1 MIEEIRFAEFKSL
14 AMQDPIRLPRFLVW
28 VGDNSA
34 GKTNLCDAFEFT
46 RDVLER
52 GLREA
57 LFEERRGSF
66 REIVRGRKEE
76 REIFF
81 HFGFSGKG
89 WQLIYEFKVGLS
101 ARKGEPQILSETLTG
116 RLDKRRGPDTLYLER
131 NTVTSQAHNEVSGAK
146 EKWGVEPTYLQLA
159 RLTDEERFPAL
170 RRIRDE
176 LRSILVLRPDPRVLR
191 QAATVG
197 GELRLGSGGEGLPAI
212 LDAADPGQLDRLARW
227 LAEGDRATQS
237 IRLLPA
243 EPGKKVIGIM
253 ERGENEP
260 YRPQQISDGTLRLL
274 ALLATIMGVAP
285 SISTLIVEEPENGV
299 HFSRLSRLVE
309 LCRKRVSS
317 DPDTQIIL
325 TTHSIPLLHSL
336 KREEVMAIV
345 RSENGTSQILP
356 PPEEEKWQRFQDEA
370 GYTIGDLYSTGL
382 WPEQTSRRYN
392 P

>member
-14 AMQDPIRLPRFLVW
+14 AMQDPIRLPHFLVW

-191 QAATVG
+191 QSATVG

-274 ALLATIMGVAP
+274 ALLATIM
-285 SISTLIVEEPENGV
+285 
-299 HFSRLSRLVE
+299 VE

-317 DPDTQIIL
+317 DPDAQIIL

-356 PPEEEKWQRFQDEA
+356 SPEEEKWQRFQDEA